1 MTVEKSVASSA
12 STRYGRTVLGL
23 LFTINLL
30 NYVDR
35 LAVSGLLEPIR
46 KDLNLTDAQLGRI
59 ALAFLIPYSI
69 LPPVVGWI
77 GDRSNRSRLIAW
89 AIALW
94 SAATAI
100 TGVTRSFG
108 QLAATRAVVG
118 VGEATY
124 MTVAPSMV
132 SDVYG
137 SGTRGRAMSFFYT
150 ASPVGS
156 ALGVILA
163 GLFASAY
170 NWRVACMMVALPGI
184 VMTLVMSFFPEPK
197 RGALD
202 AEQQAERPPLREAAR
217 SLMRNRPFLW
227 LTLAYTVQVFAY
239 NPVEFWL
246 PTVLQRDKGIPLVQ
260 ANTIYGVL
268 VFVAGFLG
276 PLLGGFFADMLIR
289 RRRTVYYW
297 ICVASA
303 LGSVLPIVGFVF
315 LGRGVPLFS
324 AVFVEVFLGN
334 VSTGLVFA
342 ILMTIVIPGLRG
354 TATAIILT
362 VMHLLGD
369 GLSQPLI
376 GQISSALQSGGSSL
390 LGPGG
395 KFPMLAQMARDQH
408 LTLALAC
415 VAAPSMFLSAWLF
428 FLAIPRAPASTI
440 GDGYAEGDPSVRDGS
455 VMHVQLVGKTQ

>member
-1 MTVEKSVASSA
+1 MTIAKALIRPA
-12 STRYGRTVLGL
+12 STQYRRTLLGL

-30 NYVDR
+30 NYIDR

-59 ALAFLIPYSI
+59 ALAFLIPYAA
-69 LPPVVGWI
+69 LPPIVGWI
-77 GDRSNRSRLIAW
+77 GDRSKRSKLIAW

-94 SAATAI
+94 SAATAF
-100 TGVTRSFG
+100 TGLTRSFG
-108 QLAATRAVVG
+108 QLATTRAVIG

-132 SDVYG
+132 SDVYPT
-137 SGTRGRAMSFFYT
+137 GTRGRAMSFFYA

-163 GLFASAY
+163 GWFAAAY
-170 NWRVACMMVALPGI
+170 NWRVACMMVALPGV
-184 VMTLVMSFFPEPK
+184 VMALTMAFFPEPK
-197 RGALD
+197 RGAVD
-202 AEQQAERPPLREAAR
+202 EGQPAERPLLRDAAR
-217 SLMRNRPFLW
+217 SLLRNRPCLL
-227 LTLAYTVQVFAY
+227 LTLCYTVQVFAY

-268 VFVAGFLG
+268 VFVAGFIG
-276 PLLGGFFADMLIR
+276 PLLGGFLADLLIR
-289 RRRTVYYW
+289 KWRTSYYW

-303 LGSVLPIVGFVF
+303 MGSVLPILGFVF
-315 LGRGVPLFS
+315 LGKGIPLFS
-324 AVFVEVFLGN
+324 AVFVEVLLGN
-334 VSTGLVFA
+334 MSTGMVFA
-342 ILMTIVIPGLRG
+342 ILMAIVIPGLRG

-376 GQISSALQSGGSSL
+376 GQISSALQSSGSLFFGFGGR
-390 LGPGG
+390 
-395 KFPMLAQMARDQH
+395 FPILEQMAHHQH

-415 VAAPSMFLSAWLF
+415 VAAPSMFLSALLYM
-428 FLAIPRAPASTI
+428 LAIPRPSSTVFVRNEVLEI
-440 GDGYAEGDPSVRDGS
+440 GV
-455 VMHVQLVGKTQ
+455 